1 VAVQGYY
8 IGKWSRKFGD
18 RRLIFA
24 GLALLALG
32 VALTALT
39 PSVPPP
45 GYSQATLEAELTSSD
60 VRSSTENPTTQN
72 IPVALPDDQNTGWI
86 GVIWLLAATIPVAI
100 GGGMLQPTIN
110 SLITKRIAIVEI
122 GGMLGISAALL
133 SGANAIA
140 PLLWGAIFQ
149 TLGPGWP
156 FLLGAGVLVI
166 LLILSMRMIQPG
178 REEQAGAGLSRE
190 GAGS

>member
-1 VAVQGYY
+1 VQGYY

-45 GYSQATLEAELTSSD
+45 GYSQAALEAELTSSD
-60 VRSSTENPTTQN
+60 VRSNTENPTTQN
-72 IPVALPDDQNTGWI
+72 IPVELPDDQNTGWI

-110 SLITKRIAIVEI
+110 SLITKRIEIVEI

-149 TLGPGWP
+149 TLGPSWP

-166 LLILSMRMIQPG
+166 LLFIAMRMIQPG
-178 REEQAGAGLSRE
+178 REEQAAKGLARGEAGD
-190 GAGS
+190 